1 MLYLLAYT
9 TLYLLQKTRSEK
21 IYIFIDFLI
30 LINIFTIFRALRFF
44 LWIHMSGVIF
54 SQSEEILRVFLV
66 GQIY

>member
-1 MLYLLAYT
+1 MLYVLAYT
-9 TLYLLQKTRSEK
+9 TLHLLQKTRSEK

-54 SQSEEILRVFLV
+54 FSLKKFLECFL
-66 GQIY
+66 